1 MPIEIRE
8 LNIRV
13 SVNQSPPEQDS
24 SKGGGSGKQG
34 GGGGGGGADKDQIIA
49 ECVDQIMEILKNKH
63 ER

>member
-13 SVNQSPPEQDS
+13 SVNQSPAEQDS
-24 SKGGGSGKQG
+24 KPSGGGSGG
-34 GGGGGGGADKDQIIA
+34 GGGDKDEIIA
-49 ECVDQIMEILKNKH
+49 ECVEQILEILKNKN

>member
-13 SVNQSPPEQDS
+13 SVNQSPAEQD
-24 SKGGGSGKQG
+24 SKGGGG
-34 GGGGGGGADKDQIIA
+34 GGSKGGGGGADKDEIIT
-49 ECVDQIMEILKNKH
+49 ECVEQILEILKNKN

>member
-13 SVNQSPPEQDS
+13 SVNQSPAEQDS
-24 SKGGGSGKQG
+24 NAGGGGAKG
-34 GGGGGGGADKDQIIA
+34 GGGGDKDEIIA
-49 ECVDQIMEILKNKH
+49 ECVEQILEILKNKN

>member
-13 SVNQSPPEQDS
+13 SVNQSPAEQDS
-24 SKGGGSGKQG
+24 SA
-34 GGGGGGGADKDQIIA
+34 GGGGGGGAKGGGGGDKDEIIA
-49 ECVDQIMEILKNKH
+49 ECVEQILEILKNKN

>member
-13 SVNQSPPEQDS
+13 SVNQSPAEQGS
-24 SKGGGSGKQG
+24 SGGGGAQ
-34 GGGGGGGADKDQIIA
+34 GGGGGADKDQIIA
-49 ECVDQIMEILKNKH
+49 ECVDQIMEILKNKN

>member
-13 SVNQSPPEQDS
+13 SVNQSPAEQDS
-24 SKGGGSGKQG
+24 NAGGGGGSKG
-34 GGGGGGGADKDQIIA
+34 GGGGGDKDEIIA
-49 ECVDQIMEILKNKH
+49 ECVEQILEILKNKN

>member
-13 SVNQSPPEQDS
+13 SVNQSPAES
-24 SKGGGSGKQG
+24 NESGGAASGGGQQG
-34 GGGGGGGADKDQIIA
+34 GGGGDKDQIVA
-49 ECVDQIMEILKNKH
+49 ECVEQVMDILKNKL

>member
-13 SVNQSPPEQDS
+13 SVNQSPAEQGS
-24 SKGGGSGKQG
+24 PAGGSGGAQ
-34 GGGGGGGADKDQIIA
+34 GGGGGADKDQIIA
-49 ECVDQIMEILKNKH
+49 ECVDQIMEILKNKN

>member
-13 SVNQSPPEQDS
+13 SVNRNQPEQGSENDS
-24 SKGGGSGKQG
+24 GNRGS
-34 GGGGGGGADKDQIIA
+34 AMPDKDELIS
-49 ECVDQIMEILKNKH
+49 ECVEQVMELLKIKN

>member
-13 SVNQSPPEQDS
+13 SVNQSPAEQDS
-24 SKGGGSGKQG
+24 KPSGVGGGSGG
-34 GGGGGGGADKDQIIA
+34 GGDKDEIIA
-49 ECVDQIMEILKNKH
+49 ECVEQILEILKNKN

>member
-13 SVNQSPPEQDS
+13 SVSHNQEEQ
-24 SKGGGSGKQG
+24 GSGPPP
-34 GGGGGGGADKDQIIA
+34 GAGQAGTPDKEELIA
-49 ECVDQIMEILKNKH
+49 ECVEQVMELLKLRK

>member
-13 SVNQSPPEQDS
+13 SVNQSPAEQD
-24 SKGGGSGKQG
+24 SKGGGG
-34 GGGGGGGADKDQIIA
+34 GSKGGGGGADKDEIIA
-49 ECVDQIMEILKNKH
+49 ECVEQILEILKNKN

>member
-13 SVNQSPPEQDS
+13 SVNQSPAEQ
-24 SKGGGSGKQG
+24 GSPAG
-34 GGGGGGGADKDQIIA
+34 GGGAQGGGGADKDQIIA
-49 ECVDQIMEILKNKH
+49 ECVDQIMEILKNKN

>member
-13 SVNQSPPEQDS
+13 VVSNEQNQGNHNGS
-24 SKGGGSGKQG
+24 SNTGI
-34 GGGGGGGADKDQIIA
+34 DKAAKKEIIA
-49 ECVDQIMEILKNKH
+49 ECIEQVMELLQQKK

>member
-13 SVNQSPPEQDS
+13 SVNQSAKEES
-24 SKGGGSGKQG
+24 AAGGSGGGGQQG
-34 GGGGGGGADKDQIIA
+34 GGGGDKDQIIA
-49 ECVDQIMEILKNKH
+49 ECVEQVMEILKNKL

>member
-13 SVNQSPPEQDS
+13 SVNQSPAEQDS
-24 SKGGGSGKQG
+24 KPSG
-34 GGGGGGGADKDQIIA
+34 GGGGQGGGDKDEIIA
-49 ECVDQIMEILKNKH
+49 ECVEQILEILKNKN

>member
-13 SVNQSPPEQDS
+13 SVNQSPAEQDS
-24 SKGGGSGKQG
+24 KPGGSS
-34 GGGGGGGADKDQIIA
+34 GGGGGADKDEIIA
-49 ECVDQIMEILKNKH
+49 ECVEQILEILKNKN

>member
-13 SVNQSPPEQDS
+13 SVNQSPTEQDS
-24 SKGGGSGKQG
+24 KPSGGGDGQG
-34 GGGGGGGADKDQIIA
+34 GGGGDKDDIIA
-49 ECVDQIMEILKNKH
+49 ECVEQILEILKNKN

>member
-13 SVNQSPPEQDS
+13 SVNQSPAEQ
-24 SKGGGSGKQG
+24 GSAAG
-34 GGGGGGGADKDQIIA
+34 GGGAQGGGADKDQIIA
-49 ECVDQIMEILKNKH
+49 ECVDQIMEILKNKN

>member
-13 SVNQSPPEQDS
+13 SVNQSPAEQDS
-24 SKGGGSGKQG
+24 KPSGGGS
-34 GGGGGGGADKDQIIA
+34 GGGGADKDEIIA
-49 ECVDQIMEILKNKH
+49 ECVEQILEILKNKN

>member
-13 SVNQSPPEQDS
+13 SVNQSPAEQDS
-24 SKGGGSGKQG
+24 NAGGGSKG
-34 GGGGGGGADKDQIIA
+34 GGGGGDKDEIIA
-49 ECVDQIMEILKNKH
+49 ECVEQILEILKNKN

>member
-13 SVNQSPPEQDS
+13 SVNQSPAEQGS
-24 SKGGGSGKQG
+24 PAGGSSAQ
-34 GGGGGGGADKDQIIA
+34 GGGGGADKDQIIA
-49 ECVDQIMEILKNKH
+49 ECVDQIMEILKNKN